1 MKKLIKLGFF
11 AGAMLLSGSVFAKD
25 VDFSLS
31 FENVENKKVE
41 FKLTNAQ
48 NVAIYLYN
56 EAQSEIYSEKILN
69 ENNVVKSYDLA
80 DMPDGNYFLVAES
93 SDKLERYKITVNNK
107 QLFVDETPVSAIAK
121 PQFNIEGNRV
131 KMYIP
136 NINGAVNISVYDLQD
151 NDYYENK
158 KEAQG
163 DLSMVFDLNPD
174 ASKNYVINV
183 EMEGNSFNK
192 IISLK

>member
-174 ASKNYVINV
+174 TSKNYVINV

>member
-11 AGAMLLSGSVFAKD
+11 AGAMLFSGSVFAKD

-151 NDYYENK
+151 NDHYENK

>member
-31 FENVENKKVE
+31 F
-41 FKLTNAQ
+41 
-48 NVAIYLYN
+48 